1 MRKKELFYIIFALFG
16 VSCYITAQ
24 NTSKVAS
31 HTFVVDGDLPIPTEK
46 KELRSGEEIAKS
58 WAEHEHT
65 GRVVAKSWGD
75 KSLYQAGKWKKY
87 RIGRGE
93 ERKDTVVY
101 ESGTSL
107 FYNCMVEAYAGHY
120 SVILS
125 PDAIWT
131 LISQGFCHHISLN
144 TEKLK
149 DKIVNHEGKME
160 ISVISEHDLYSP
172 LMDWDTLLNGFE
184 IQIAENTK
192 GNIADIMRADFST
205 TGNTERIT
213 SQVTLMSA
221 VKSYFDF
228 AAIHTICGIPTITI
242 EGTSDD
248 WRKIIKKVESLR
260 DYDLGW
266 WVDDLKPILQEFV
279 NASEGNVNKD
289 FWQNIVKKDRPESMK
304 NGAGCGVKDA
314 TKFDGWFLKF
324 MPFDKDGRTPDAVV
338 YGRNDMLPSV
348 VSAPFTYIVKDATG
362 NIISKTPM
370 EIMSGFVGI
379 DVNENTYTM
388 RPQIGWMVSESNPKS
403 FIDKAY
409 ECYNSLKTIRVSKIP
424 EELKKIEHLEML
436 FLEFTGEVV
445 IPEWMD
451 KLNIDYIEIKGNIP
465 PELEEKIKKRFS
477 DREVTINKANVI
489 ISSKEK

>member
-1 MRKKELFYIIFALFG
+1 MKKLICFIVTILS
-16 VSCYITAQ
+16 VSSYMIAQ
-24 NTSKVAS
+24 NTSMVAS

-93 ERKDTVVY
+93 ERRDTVVY

-160 ISVISEHDLYSP
+160 ISVISEYDLYSP
-172 LMDWDTLLNGFE
+172 LMDWDTLLNGFD

-242 EGTSDD
+242 EGTPDD

-260 DYDLGW
+260 NYDLGW

-304 NGAGCGVKDA
+304 KGAGCGVKDA

-324 MPFDKDGRTPDAVV
+324 MPFDKDGRTPDTVV

-379 DVNENTYTM
+379 DVNEKTYTM
-388 RPQIGWMVSESNPKS
+388 RPHIGWMVSEKNNKG
-403 FIDKAY
+403 IAEKIQ
-409 ECYNSLKTIRVSKIP
+409 NSMGIIRVDRIP
-424 EELKKIEHLEML
+424 EELKEIEHLEDL
-436 FLEFTGEVV
+436 TLEFTNEIV

-451 KLNIDYIEIKGNIP
+451 TVKIDYLTLKGNIT
-465 PELEEKIKKRFS
+465 PELVENLKKRFY
-477 DREVTINKANVI
+477 DREVNVHETNVTISV
-489 ISSKEK
+489 KE

>member
-1 MRKKELFYIIFALFG
+1 MKKLICFIVTILS
-16 VSCYITAQ
+16 VSSYMIAQ
-24 NTSKVAS
+24 NTSMVAS

-46 KELRSGEEIAKS
+46 KDLRSGEEIAKS

-93 ERKDTVVY
+93 EHRDTVVY

-242 EGTSDD
+242 EGTPDD

-388 RPQIGWMVSESNPKS
+388 RPHIGWMVSEKNNKG
-403 FIDKAY
+403 IAEKIQ
-409 ECYNSLKTIRVSKIP
+409 NSMGIIRVDRIP
-424 EELKKIEHLEML
+424 EELKEIEHLEDL
-436 FLEFTGEVV
+436 TLEFTNEIV

-451 KLNIDYIEIKGNIP
+451 TVKIDYLTLKGNIT
-465 PELEEKIKKRFS
+465 PELGENLKKRFY
-477 DREVTINKANVI
+477 DREVNVHETIVT
-489 ISSKEK
+489 ISVKE

>member
-1 MRKKELFYIIFALFG
+1 
-16 VSCYITAQ
+16 
-24 NTSKVAS
+24 
-31 HTFVVDGDLPIPTEK
+31 
-46 KELRSGEEIAKS
+46 
-58 WAEHEHT
+58 
-65 GRVVAKSWGD
+65 
-75 KSLYQAGKWKKY
+75 
-87 RIGRGE
+87 
-93 ERKDTVVY
+93 
-101 ESGTSL
+101 
-107 FYNCMVEAYAGHY
+107 MVEAYAGHY

-160 ISVISEHDLYSP
+160 ISVISEYDLYSP
-172 LMDWDTLLNGFE
+172 LMDWDTLLNGFD

-242 EGTSDD
+242 EGTPDD

-260 DYDLGW
+260 DYDLSW

-279 NASEGNVNKD
+279 NASEGNINKD
-289 FWQNIVKKDRPESMK
+289 FWQNIMKKDRPESMK

-388 RPQIGWMVSESNPKS
+388 RPHIGWMVSEKNNKG
-403 FIDKAY
+403 IAEKIQ
-409 ECYNSLKTIRVSKIP
+409 NSMEIIRVDRIP
-424 EELKKIEHLEML
+424 EELKEIEHLEDL
-436 FLEFTGEVV
+436 TLEFTNDIV

-451 KLNIDYIEIKGNIP
+451 TVKIDYLTLKGNIT
-465 PELEEKIKKRFS
+465 PELVENLKKRFY
-477 DREVTINKANVI
+477 DREVNVHETNVTISV
-489 ISSKEK
+489 KE

>member
-1 MRKKELFYIIFALFG
+1 MKKLICFIATILS
-16 VSCYITAQ
+16 VSSYMIAQ
-24 NTSKVAS
+24 NTSMVAS

-93 ERKDTVVY
+93 GRRDTVVY

-125 PDAIWT
+125 PDVIWT

-160 ISVISEHDLYSP
+160 ISVISEYDLYSP
-172 LMDWDTLLNGFE
+172 LMDWDTLLNGFD

-242 EGTSDD
+242 EGTPDD

-304 NGAGCGVKDA
+304 KGAGCGVKDA

-388 RPQIGWMVSESNPKS
+388 RPHIGWMVSEKNNKG
-403 FIDKAY
+403 IAEKIQ
-409 ECYNSLKTIRVSKIP
+409 NSMGIIRVDRIP
-424 EELKKIEHLEML
+424 EELKEIEHLEDL
-436 FLEFTGEVV
+436 TLEFTNEIV

-451 KLNIDYIEIKGNIP
+451 TVKIDYLTLKGNIT
-465 PELEEKIKKRFS
+465 PEFGENLKKRFY
-477 DREVTINKANVI
+477 DREVNVHETNVTISV
-489 ISSKEK
+489 KE

>member
-1 MRKKELFYIIFALFG
+1 MVTILS
-16 VSCYITAQ
+16 VSGYMIAQ
-24 NTSKVAS
+24 NTSMVAS

-87 RIGRGE
+87 RIGRRE
-93 ERKDTVVY
+93 ECRDTVVY

-160 ISVISEHDLYSP
+160 ISVISEYDLYSP
-172 LMDWDTLLNGFE
+172 HMDWDTLLNGFE

-242 EGTSDD
+242 EGTPDD

-260 DYDLGW
+260 NYDLGW

-388 RPQIGWMVSESNPKS
+388 RPHIGWMVSEKNNKG
-403 FIDKAY
+403 IAEKIQ
-409 ECYNSLKTIRVSKIP
+409 NSMEIIRVDRIP
-424 EELKKIEHLEML
+424 EELKEIEHLEDL
-436 FLEFTGEVV
+436 TLEFTNDIV

-451 KLNIDYIEIKGNIP
+451 TVKIDYLTLKGNIT
-465 PELEEKIKKRFS
+465 PELVENLKKRFY
-477 DREVTINKANVI
+477 DKEVNVHETNVTISV
-489 ISSKEK
+489 KE

>member
-1 MRKKELFYIIFALFG
+1 MKKLICFIVTILS
-16 VSCYITAQ
+16 VSSYMIAQ
-24 NTSKVAS
+24 NTSMVAS

-93 ERKDTVVY
+93 ERRDTVVY

-160 ISVISEHDLYSP
+160 ISVISEYDLYSP
-172 LMDWDTLLNGFE
+172 LMDWDTLLNGFD

-192 GNIADIMRADFST
+192 GNIADIMRANFST

-242 EGTSDD
+242 EGTPDD

-260 DYDLGW
+260 NYDLGW

-304 NGAGCGVKDA
+304 KGAGCGVKDA

-324 MPFDKDGRTPDAVV
+324 MPFDKDGRTPDTVV

-379 DVNENTYTM
+379 DVNEKTYTM
-388 RPQIGWMVSESNPKS
+388 RPHIGWMVSEKNNKG
-403 FIDKAY
+403 IAEKLQ
-409 ECYNSLKTIRVSKIP
+409 NSMEIIRVDRIP
-424 EELKKIEHLEML
+424 EELKEIEHLEDL
-436 FLEFTGEVV
+436 TLEFTNEIV

-451 KLNIDYIEIKGNIP
+451 TVKIDYLTLKGNIT
-465 PELEEKIKKRFS
+465 PELGENLKKRFY
-477 DREVTINKANVI
+477 DREVNVHETNVTISV
-489 ISSKEK
+489 KE

>member
-1 MRKKELFYIIFALFG
+1 MKKLICFIVTILS
-16 VSCYITAQ
+16 VSSYMIAQ

-93 ERKDTVVY
+93 ERRDTVVY

-160 ISVISEHDLYSP
+160 ISVISEYDLYSP

-242 EGTSDD
+242 EGTTDD

-260 DYDLGW
+260 DYDLSW

-388 RPQIGWMVSESNPKS
+388 RPHIGWMVSEKNNKG
-403 FIDKAY
+403 IAEKIQ
-409 ECYNSLKTIRVSKIP
+409 NSMEIIRVDRIP
-424 EELKKIEHLEML
+424 EELKEIEHLEDL
-436 FLEFTGEVV
+436 TLEFTNEIV

-451 KLNIDYIEIKGNIP
+451 TVKIDYLTLKGNIT
-465 PELEEKIKKRFS
+465 PELGENLKKRFY
-477 DREVTINKANVI
+477 DREVNVHETNVTISV
-489 ISSKEK
+489 KE

>member
-1 MRKKELFYIIFALFG
+1 MKKLLCFIVIMLS
-16 VSCYITAQ
+16 VSGYMIAQ

-31 HTFVVDGDLPIPTEK
+31 RTFVVDGDLPIPTEK
-46 KELRSGEEIAKS
+46 KELRSEEEIAKS

-93 ERKDTVVY
+93 ERRDTVVY

-160 ISVISEHDLYSP
+160 ISVISEYDLYSP
-172 LMDWDTLLNGFE
+172 LMDWDTLLNDFD

-242 EGTSDD
+242 EGTPDD

-260 DYDLGW
+260 DYDLSW

-388 RPQIGWMVSESNPKS
+388 RPHIGWMVSEKNNKG
-403 FIDKAY
+403 IAEKIQ
-409 ECYNSLKTIRVSKIP
+409 NSMGIIRVDRIP
-424 EELKKIEHLEML
+424 EELKEIEHLEDL
-436 FLEFTGEVV
+436 TLEFTNEIV

-451 KLNIDYIEIKGNIP
+451 TVKIDYLTLKGNIT
-465 PELEEKIKKRFS
+465 PELGENLKKRFY
-477 DREVTINKANVI
+477 DREVNVHETNVTISV
-489 ISSKEK
+489 KE

>member
-1 MRKKELFYIIFALFG
+1 MKKLICFIVTILS
-16 VSCYITAQ
+16 VSCYMIAQ
-24 NTSKVAS
+24 NTSMVAS

-93 ERKDTVVY
+93 GRRDTVVY

-160 ISVISEHDLYSP
+160 ISVISEYDLYSP
-172 LMDWDTLLNGFE
+172 LMDWDTLLNGFD

-242 EGTSDD
+242 EGTPDD

-260 DYDLGW
+260 NYDLGW

-304 NGAGCGVKDA
+304 KGAGCGVKDA

-379 DVNENTYTM
+379 DVNEKTYTM
-388 RPQIGWMVSESNPKS
+388 RPHIGWMVSEKNNKG
-403 FIDKAY
+403 IAEKIQ
-409 ECYNSLKTIRVSKIP
+409 NSMGIIRVDRIP
-424 EELKKIEHLEML
+424 EELKEIEHLEDL
-436 FLEFTGEVV
+436 TLEFTNDIV

-451 KLNIDYIEIKGNIP
+451 TVKIDYLTLKGNIT
-465 PELEEKIKKRFS
+465 PELVENLKKRFY
-477 DREVTINKANVI
+477 DREVNVHETNVTISV
-489 ISSKEK
+489 KE

>member
-1 MRKKELFYIIFALFG
+1 MKKLICFIVTILS
-16 VSCYITAQ
+16 VSSYMIAQ
-24 NTSKVAS
+24 NTSMMAS

-87 RIGRGE
+87 RIGRRE
-93 ERKDTVVY
+93 ERRDTVVY

-160 ISVISEHDLYSP
+160 ISVISEYDLYSP

-192 GNIADIMRADFST
+192 GNIADFMRADFST

-242 EGTSDD
+242 EGTPDD

-324 MPFDKDGRTPDAVV
+324 MPFDKDGRTPDTVV

-388 RPQIGWMVSESNPKS
+388 RPHIGWMVSEKNNKG
-403 FIDKAY
+403 IAEKIQ
-409 ECYNSLKTIRVSKIP
+409 NSMGIIRVDRIP
-424 EELKKIEHLEML
+424 EELKEIEHLEDL
-436 FLEFTGEVV
+436 TLEFTNEIV

-451 KLNIDYIEIKGNIP
+451 TVKIDYLTLKGNIT
-465 PELEEKIKKRFS
+465 PELVENLKKRFY
-477 DREVTINKANVI
+477 DREVNVHETNVTISV
-489 ISSKEK
+489 KE

>member
-1 MRKKELFYIIFALFG
+1 MKKLICFIVTILS
-16 VSCYITAQ
+16 VSCYMIAQ
-24 NTSKVAS
+24 NTSMVAS

-93 ERKDTVVY
+93 GRRDTVVY

-160 ISVISEHDLYSP
+160 ISVISEYDLYSP
-172 LMDWDTLLNGFE
+172 LMDWDTLLNGFD

-242 EGTSDD
+242 EGTPDD

-260 DYDLGW
+260 NYDLGW

-379 DVNENTYTM
+379 DVNEKTYTM
-388 RPQIGWMVSESNPKS
+388 RPHIGWMVSEKNNKG
-403 FIDKAY
+403 IAEKIQ
-409 ECYNSLKTIRVSKIP
+409 NSMGIIRVDRIP
-424 EELKKIEHLEML
+424 EELKEIEHLEDL
-436 FLEFTGEVV
+436 TLEFTNEIV

-451 KLNIDYIEIKGNIP
+451 TVKIDYLTLKGNIT
-465 PELEEKIKKRFS
+465 PELVENLKKRFY
-477 DREVTINKANVI
+477 DREVNVHETNVTISV
-489 ISSKEK
+489 KE

>member
-1 MRKKELFYIIFALFG
+1 MKKLICFIVTILN
-16 VSCYITAQ
+16 VSGYMIAQ
-24 NTSKVAS
+24 NTSMMAS

-93 ERKDTVVY
+93 GRRDTVVY

-160 ISVISEHDLYSP
+160 ISVISEYDLYST
-172 LMDWDTLLNGFE
+172 LMDWDTLLNGFD

-242 EGTSDD
+242 EGTPDD

-260 DYDLGW
+260 NYDLGW

-379 DVNENTYTM
+379 DVNEKTYTM
-388 RPQIGWMVSESNPKS
+388 RPHIGWMVSEKNNKG
-403 FIDKAY
+403 IAEKIQ
-409 ECYNSLKTIRVSKIP
+409 NSMGIIRVDRIP
-424 EELKKIEHLEML
+424 EELKEIEHLEDL
-436 FLEFTGEVV
+436 TLEFTNEIV

-451 KLNIDYIEIKGNIP
+451 TVKIDYLTLKGNIT
-465 PELEEKIKKRFS
+465 PELGENLKKRFY
-477 DREVTINKANVI
+477 DREVNVHETNVTISV
-489 ISSKEK
+489 KE

>member
-1 MRKKELFYIIFALFG
+1 MLS
-16 VSCYITAQ
+16 VSGYMIAQ
-24 NTSKVAS
+24 NTSMVAS

-93 ERKDTVVY
+93 ERRDTVVY

-160 ISVISEHDLYSP
+160 ISVISEYDLYSP

-242 EGTSDD
+242 EGTPDD

-388 RPQIGWMVSESNPKS
+388 RPHIGWMVSEKNNKG
-403 FIDKAY
+403 IAEKIQ
-409 ECYNSLKTIRVSKIP
+409 NSMGIIRVDRIP
-424 EELKKIEHLEML
+424 EELKEIEHLEDL
-436 FLEFTGEVV
+436 TLEFTNEIV

-451 KLNIDYIEIKGNIP
+451 TVKIDYLTLKGNIT
-465 PELEEKIKKRFS
+465 PELVENLKKRFY
-477 DREVTINKANVI
+477 DREVNVHETNVTISV
-489 ISSKEK
+489 KE

>member
-1 MRKKELFYIIFALFG
+1 MI
-16 VSCYITAQ
+16 AQ
-24 NTSKVAS
+24 NTSMVAS

-93 ERKDTVVY
+93 ERRDTVVY

-172 LMDWDTLLNGFE
+172 LMDWDTLLNGFD

-242 EGTSDD
+242 EGTPDD

-260 DYDLGW
+260 NYDLGW

-304 NGAGCGVKDA
+304 KGAGCGVKDA

-324 MPFDKDGRTPDAVV
+324 MPFDKDGRTPDTVV

-348 VSAPFTYIVKDATG
+348 VSAPFTYVVKDSTG
-362 NIISKTPM
+362 NIFSKTPM

-388 RPQIGWMVSESNPKS
+388 RPHIGWMVSEKNNKG
-403 FIDKAY
+403 IAEKIQ
-409 ECYNSLKTIRVSKIP
+409 NSMGIIRVDRIP
-424 EELKKIEHLEML
+424 EELKEIEHLEDL
-436 FLEFTGEVV
+436 TLEFTNEIV

-451 KLNIDYIEIKGNIP
+451 TVKIDYLTLKGNIT
-465 PELEEKIKKRFS
+465 PELGENLKKRFY
-477 DREVTINKANVI
+477 DREVNVHETNVTISV
-489 ISSKEK
+489 KE

>member
-1 MRKKELFYIIFALFG
+1 MI
-16 VSCYITAQ
+16 AQ
-24 NTSKVAS
+24 NTSMVAS

-87 RIGRGE
+87 RVGIGE
-93 ERKDTVVY
+93 ERRDTVVY

-160 ISVISEHDLYSP
+160 ISVISEYDLYSP

-192 GNIADIMRADFST
+192 GNIADFMRADFST

-242 EGTSDD
+242 EGTPDD

-260 DYDLGW
+260 NYDLGW

-379 DVNENTYTM
+379 DVNEKNYTM
-388 RPQIGWMVSESNPKS
+388 RPHIGWMVSEKNNKG
-403 FIDKAY
+403 IAEKTQ
-409 ECYNSLKTIRVSKIP
+409 NSMGIIRVDRIP
-424 EELKKIEHLEML
+424 EELKEIEHLEDL
-436 FLEFTGEVV
+436 TLEFTNDIV

-451 KLNIDYIEIKGNIP
+451 TVKIDYLTLKGNIT
-465 PELEEKIKKRFS
+465 PELVENLKKRFY
-477 DREVTINKANVI
+477 DREVNVHETNVTISV
-489 ISSKEK
+489 KE

>member
-1 MRKKELFYIIFALFG
+1 MI
-16 VSCYITAQ
+16 AQ
-24 NTSKVAS
+24 NTSMVAS

-93 ERKDTVVY
+93 ERSDTVVY

-120 SVILS
+120 SMILS

-160 ISVISEHDLYSP
+160 ISVISEYDLYSP

-213 SQVTLMSA
+213 SQVMLMSA

-242 EGTSDD
+242 EGTPDD

-279 NASEGNVNKD
+279 NASEGNINKD

-304 NGAGCGVKDA
+304 NGAGCRVKDA

-324 MPFDKDGRTPDAVV
+324 MPFDKDGRTPDTVV

-388 RPQIGWMVSESNPKS
+388 RPHIGWMVSEKNNKG
-403 FIDKAY
+403 IAEKIQ
-409 ECYNSLKTIRVSKIP
+409 NSMGNIRVDRIP
-424 EELKKIEHLEML
+424 EELKEIEHLEDL
-436 FLEFTGEVV
+436 TLEFTNEIV

-451 KLNIDYIEIKGNIP
+451 TVKIDYLTLKGNIT
-465 PELEEKIKKRFS
+465 PELVENLKKRFY
-477 DREVTINKANVI
+477 DREVNVHETNVTISV
-489 ISSKEK
+489 KE

>member
-1 MRKKELFYIIFALFG
+1 MKKLICFIVTILS
-16 VSCYITAQ
+16 VSSYMIAQ
-24 NTSKVAS
+24 NTSMMAS

-93 ERKDTVVY
+93 ERRDTVVY

-160 ISVISEHDLYSP
+160 ISVISEYDLYSP

-242 EGTSDD
+242 EGTPDD

-324 MPFDKDGRTPDAVV
+324 MPFDKDGRTPDTVV

-388 RPQIGWMVSESNPKS
+388 RPHIGWMVSEKNNKG
-403 FIDKAY
+403 IAEKIQ
-409 ECYNSLKTIRVSKIP
+409 NSMGIIRVDRIP
-424 EELKKIEHLEML
+424 EELKEIEHLEDL
-436 FLEFTGEVV
+436 TLEFTNEIV

-451 KLNIDYIEIKGNIP
+451 TVKIDYLTLKGNIT
-465 PELEEKIKKRFS
+465 PELGENLKKRFY
-477 DREVTINKANVI
+477 DREVNVHETNVTISVI
-489 ISSKEK
+489 E

>member
-1 MRKKELFYIIFALFG
+1 MKKLICFIVTILS
-16 VSCYITAQ
+16 VSSYMIAQ
-24 NTSKVAS
+24 NTSMVAS

-93 ERKDTVVY
+93 ERRDTVVY

-160 ISVISEHDLYSP
+160 ISVISEYDLYSP

-242 EGTSDD
+242 EGTPDD

-260 DYDLGW
+260 NYDLGW

-324 MPFDKDGRTPDAVV
+324 MPFDKDGRTPDTVV

-348 VSAPFTYIVKDATG
+348 VSAPFTYVVKDSTG
-362 NIISKTPM
+362 NIFSKTPM

-388 RPQIGWMVSESNPKS
+388 RPHIGWMVSEKNNKG
-403 FIDKAY
+403 IAEKIQ
-409 ECYNSLKTIRVSKIP
+409 NSMEIIRVDRIP
-424 EELKKIEHLEML
+424 DELREIEHLEDL
-436 FLEFTGEVV
+436 TLEFTNEIV

-451 KLNIDYIEIKGNIP
+451 TVKIDYLTLKGNIT
-465 PELEEKIKKRFS
+465 PELVENLKKRFY
-477 DREVTINKANVI
+477 DREVNVHETNVTISV
-489 ISSKEK
+489 KE

>member
-1 MRKKELFYIIFALFG
+1 MKKLICFIVTILS
-16 VSCYITAQ
+16 VSSYMIAQ
-24 NTSKVAS
+24 NTSMVAS

-87 RIGRGE
+87 RIGRRE
-93 ERKDTVVY
+93 ECRDTVVY

-160 ISVISEHDLYSP
+160 ISVISEYDLYSP

-242 EGTSDD
+242 EGTPDD

-388 RPQIGWMVSESNPKS
+388 RPYIGWMVSEKNNKG
-403 FIDKAY
+403 IAEKIQ
-409 ECYNSLKTIRVSKIP
+409 NSMGIIRVDRIP
-424 EELKKIEHLEML
+424 EELKEIEHLEDL
-436 FLEFTGEVV
+436 TLEFTNEIV

-451 KLNIDYIEIKGNIP
+451 TVKIDYLTLKGNIT
-465 PELEEKIKKRFS
+465 PELGENLKKRFY
-477 DREVTINKANVI
+477 DREVNVHETNVTISV
-489 ISSKEK
+489 KE